1 MSSSRTDLFR
11 FDYDASGI
19 RPAASGVVSG
29 LLPEKSAI
37 APFGSGY
44 VCLSE
49 VSGSYINM
57 YVGKGGPA
65 PAAEQTGSALYTLDA
80 ALTVTAKLSELPNGD
95 GILRAGASRRKPCCS
110 PARTD
115 PAPPISPFPAL
126 ITAVPGGDAILADAL
141 LPWKNGGY
149 AAFRHESAGT
159 NGACAL

>member
-1 MSSSRTDLFR
+1 MSDSVGDYTEYVELLCTDLFR
-11 FDYDASGI
+11 FDFDASGI

-49 VSGSYINM
+49 VSGSYTNM

-95 GILRAGASRRKPCCS
+95 GILWAGFTPETVLLSGENGSCTGRSLRSRHDHRL
-110 PARTD
+110 ARRRCD
-115 PAPPISPFPAL
+115 
-126 ITAVPGGDAILADAL
+126 PGGCAASVEKRRLCR
-141 LPWKNGGY
+141 LP
-149 AAFRHESAGT
+149 A
-159 NGACAL
+159 